1 MNTRRIVAFGAAVL
15 GVYLAVALA
24 TLALSGR
31 PVLPLFEGVGPPPPY
46 QWVNPPPGFAAGN
59 TKPKPSN
66 VDIPFSG
73 AKSPGASV
81 SPDGQFVV
89 NFGVG
94 DFAPH
99 SRDTALRAFIT
110 PLDPATLG
118 PLPAGLAAD
127 GNAYRVQ
134 LTYQPS
140 ATPLDSLAQPGDVF
154 VTAPI
159 PAQALLYSSDGQTWT
174 TLAIQTGGGTSSVAA
189 MFSRP
194 GWYLVGASPTAVA
207 PRRPGLGRT
216 TVVVALLVAGLAV
229 VLAVAPLGF
238 LAVRRRRSRH
248 GTGPAAYHGP
258 TRAKAAGP
266 KRRP

>member
-1 MNTRRIVAFGAAVL
+1 LNGRRIELFGAAAL
-15 GVYLAVALA
+15 GVYLAVAVA
-24 TLALSGR
+24 TLALAGR
-31 PVLPLFEGVGPPPPY
+31 PVLPLFEGVGPPPRY

-59 TKPKPSN
+59 TKPKPST
-66 VDIPFSG
+66 VEIPFG
-73 AKSPGASV
+73 GPKSLGASV

-89 NFGVG
+89 NLGVG

-99 SRDTALRAFIT
+99 DRDSAVRVVIT

-118 PLPAGLAAD
+118 PVPLGLAAD

-159 PAQALLYSSDGQTWT
+159 PAQALLYSPDGQTWSN
-174 TLAIQTGGGTSSVAA
+174 LASQIGGGTSAVAA

-207 PRRPGLGRT
+207 PRRPGLGLG
-216 TVVVALLVAGLAV
+216 TVVIALLVAGLAV
-229 VLAVAPLGF
+229 VLAVAPLG
-238 LAVRRRRSRH
+238 LLVVRRRRSRRVTEPKVH
-248 GTGPAAYHGP
+248 PGSFPAKP
-258 TRAKAAGP
+258 PER
-266 KRRP
+266 KRRR